1 MSEDRTYN
9 GWTNYETW
17 AVALWID
24 NERGNYDYWREE
36 AREHRK
42 AAPTCSQVINGIWTA
57 EQAAKFNLADQLKE
71 EIRDNAPDTE
81 ASMYTDL
88 LRGALDEVNWNEIAG
103 NWLSDLE
110 DIEEEEEPEEVEED
124 AEEKPEKA
132 EDGPVIFNYTR
143 AQAIEQGSLI
153 DVSKDALACGIIL
166 PIAVTKAVWKKCIAL
181 LGEEVSSKERNRIRY
196 VLGDLFLVL
205 PGWRETPQPKCFFST
220 TLPDDQKGFF
230 VIRLKA
236 CCLTDDNGEPVLTVM
251 LPEEE

>member
-1 MSEDRTYN
+1 MKECLQARLKQKSLSRAASRMKIMSEDRTYN

-103 NWLSDLE
+103 NCRSFKTECW
-110 DIEEEEEPEEVEED
+110 
-124 AEEKPEKA
+124 A
-132 EDGPVIFNYTR
+132 G
-143 AQAIEQGSLI
+143 
-153 DVSKDALACGIIL
+153 
-166 PIAVTKAVWKKCIAL
+166 
-181 LGEEVSSKERNRIRY
+181 
-196 VLGDLFLVL
+196 
-205 PGWRETPQPKCFFST
+205 
-220 TLPDDQKGFF
+220 
-230 VIRLKA
+230 
-236 CCLTDDNGEPVLTVM
+236 CLTLVTSHLTG
-251 LPEEE
+251 PRGQKDYAAQF

>member
-1 MSEDRTYN
+1 MKECLQARLKQKSLSRAASRMKIMSEDRTYN

-110 DIEEEEEPEEVEED
+110 DIEEEEEPEEHEED
-124 AEEKPEKA
+124 AFITVST
-132 EDGPVIFNYTR
+132 DGS
-143 AQAIEQGSLI
+143 GSTSAKI
-153 DVSKDALACGIIL
+153 
-166 PIAVTKAVWKKCIAL
+166 
-181 LGEEVSSKERNRIRY
+181 
-196 VLGDLFLVL
+196 
-205 PGWRETPQPKCFFST
+205 
-220 TLPDDQKGFF
+220 
-230 VIRLKA
+230 
-236 CCLTDDNGEPVLTVM
+236 
-251 LPEEE
+251 